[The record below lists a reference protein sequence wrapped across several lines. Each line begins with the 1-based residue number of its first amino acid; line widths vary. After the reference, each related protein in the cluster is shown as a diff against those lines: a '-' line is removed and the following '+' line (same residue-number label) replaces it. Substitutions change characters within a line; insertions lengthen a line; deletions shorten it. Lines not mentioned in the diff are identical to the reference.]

1 MGAPYK
7 MKYTNGKKANPSSF
21 PFKVETPK
29 PGDSPLEAWNWDAA
43 GGGAAKGAATGA
55 MLGPWGAVVGGA
67 IGGVVGG
74 IKGGKAR
81 EEEEKAL
88 EEQEAKQELTL
99 KTGEEKDK
107 MLLVAREKL
116 KSEQPSAYNVAQQKT
131 EGDASDEV
139 LS

>member
-1 MGAPYK
+1 MAKAPYK

-21 PFKVETPK
+21 PFKVEAPK
-29 PGDSPLEAWNWDAA
+29 PGDSPLEAWNWGSA

-55 MLGPWGAVVGGA
+55 MLGPWGAVIGGA

-81 EEEEKAL
+81 EEEE
-88 EEQEAKQELTL
+88 AKQELAL
-99 KTGEEKDK
+99 KTSEEKDK
-107 MLLVAREKL
+107 MLLVARQKL
-116 KSEQPSAYNVAQQKT
+116 KSEQPSAYNVAQQKR
-131 EGDASDEV
+131 EGDATDEV